1 MAFSLPSFQ
10 AEREGIISW
19 KTYKLLYVWRNRCMQ
34 QTEEMQPE
42 EVRLPKLH
50 DDMSEAKI
58 VFWFFQKGEVVYP
71 KQLLVRV
78 ETNRAFVDITSP
90 ASTPRRILRVEAK
103 VGQVLNVGGLLAVLG
118 SADS

>member
-1 MAFSLPSFQ
+1 
-10 AEREGIISW
+10 
-19 KTYKLLYVWRNRCMQ
+19 MQ
-34 QTEEMQPE
+34 QTEETQPE

-58 VFWFFQKGEVVYP
+58 VFWFFQEGEVVYP

-90 ASTPRRILRVEAK
+90 ALTPRRILRVEAK
-103 VGQVLNVGGLLAVLG
+103 VGQVLNVGGLLAILG
-118 SADS
+118 PADS